1 MLLALSNWTLE
12 QRQERWKISRMAIHG
27 EIRVGG
33 TAVQV

>member
-1 MLLALSNWTLE
+1 MLLALSNRTSQE
-12 QRQERWKISRMAIHG
+12 RQERWKISRMAIHG